1 MKKIL
6 LMCFMLV
13 IAFVMAGCNNENKTY
28 DESKYSN
35 LLNQSIEESFE
46 FNNEKEEEL
55 AAPISFE
62 EFLNIYNKKNK
73 FLVSI
78 KKENDNVIC
87 GYLDNSIKEKLETV
101 DITEPD
107 GNPGWYIWVG
117 VNNYIKKYEYA
128 VNNNII
134 QAKDYSIKWFEI
146 DNKELIAENYNEL
159 FLICM
164 TTCYNLTFVNYDTN
178 EVYERKIYVDDNS
191 ILNDIIEKEKKY
203 IVLYEMISEKLSAI
217 DLYELTQL
225 DSFDYMLLENEIY
238 VNSRYKEKNDKLNLK
253 DYKVIDNKFYYN
265 LKEIKEIMEGNI

>member
-203 IVLYEMISEKLSAI
+203 IVLYEMRSEKLSAI